1 MPVVKNPDRT
11 ITAIQEGTLGLGQED
26 SYPGLAN
33 RTVGD
38 SDLAE
43 CGLEGKF
50 VCWFVGRVA
59 LVLCHG

>member
-1 MPVVKNPDRT
+1 MPVVKDPGRA
-11 ITAIQEGTLGLGQED
+11 ITAIQKRTLGLGQEN

-43 CGLEGKF
+43 RGLENKF